1 MYLCGSCMCLC
12 TSVCRAAVGVHVSSN
27 LLSANILKCTSMHK
41 LLSSLCFSMTVKC
54 ASVSSRSLARVSH
67 SLDEACRLSM
77 EVCNYSLKLWCGEL
91 HRHQIVL
98 SAVRLLDVKNKGS
111 VMSRSRPSRKGK
123 SCVRVLIEYELL
135 VVVTAVAGADPAV

>member
-1 MYLCGSCMCLC
+1 MWFMHVFVYVCLQSCCDLLWVSMCPPAYC
-12 TSVCRAAVGVHVSSN
+12 T
-27 LLSANILKCTSMHK
+27 ANILKCTSVHK
-41 LLSSLCFSMTVKC
+41 LLSSPCFSMTVKC

-77 EVCNYSLKLWCGEL
+77 EVCNYSPKLWCGEL

-98 SAVRLLDVKNKGS
+98 SAVRLFDVKNKGS

-123 SCVRVLIEYELL
+123 SCVRVLIEYECW
-135 VVVTAVAGADPAV
+135 